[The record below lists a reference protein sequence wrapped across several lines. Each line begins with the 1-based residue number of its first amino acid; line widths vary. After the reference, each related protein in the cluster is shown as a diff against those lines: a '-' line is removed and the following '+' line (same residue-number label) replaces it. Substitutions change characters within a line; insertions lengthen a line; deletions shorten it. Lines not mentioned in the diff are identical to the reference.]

1 MYYTTESNGRINVMN
16 ELATE
21 IGQLSEKELNSLIL
35 KSKKQIKKIKTKQT
49 LELNSKDID
58 VMRVADAVRTLS
70 KQKKVAPATALI
82 AVAKS
87 MRITITANRKP
98 RAEAEVKYRHPDDEN
113 KTWKGFGK
121 RPLWLVEEL
130 KNGRALEAFLV

>member
-1 MYYTTESNGRINVMN
+1 MN
-16 ELATE
+16 EIATE

-49 LELNSKDID
+49 LELNSKDTD
-58 VMRVADAVRTLS
+58 VMHVADAVRTLS

-98 RAEAEVKYRHPDDEN
+98 RAEAEVKYRHPSDEN

-130 KNGRALEAFLV
+130 KNGRDLEEFLV